1 MHKKGGAPK
10 TPVYEEKGPKNPG
23 VAAPLVAA
31 CCRGNCQFVLLE
43 WWLFPYSFLS
53 LYFVAAEERE
63 HKVRSIGLEPQG
75 CPWS

>member
-10 TPVYEEKGPKNPG
+10 TPVYEGKGPKNPG

-31 CCRGNCQFVLLE
+31 CCRGNCSLGF
-43 WWLFPYSFLS
+43 WSRGCFPYSFLS

-63 HKVRSIGLEPQG
+63 HKVRTTGLEPQG
-75 CPWS
+75 GPWS